1 MRDVVAAMVAVL
13 LIFFALRLAT
23 SLTRDQVTRRRLL
36 RKLEAEGQSVLA
48 EIPTDNGL
56 VFFTED
62 ANTFR
67 FGDRVIEKHLIQSAR
82 VLINGAAIA
91 ASARESTHSSD
102 TVARDIVQERD
113 EGISR
118 DRWDVAIATAHD
130 TTVVPCGAIREQ
142 ISQEIARRIFGAI
155 RRTIETSN

>member
-1 MRDVVAAMVAVL
+1 
-13 LIFFALRLAT
+13 
-23 SLTRDQVTRRRLL
+23 
-36 RKLEAEGQSVLA
+36 VLA
-48 EIPTDNGL
+48 EIPTDTGL

-62 ANTFR
+62 ANAFR

-91 ASARESTHSSD
+91 ASAREGTNSSD
-102 TVARDIVQERD
+102 TVARDIVQEQD

-118 DRWDVAIATAHD
+118 DRWDVAIVTEHE

-142 ISQEIARRIFGAI
+142 ISQEIARRVFGAV
-155 RRTIETSN
+155 RQTIENST

>member
-1 MRDVVAAMVAVL
+1 MRDVVATIVAVL
-13 LIFFALRLAT
+13 LVFFALRLAT
-23 SLTRDQVTRRRLL
+23 SLTRDQITRRRLL

-48 EIPTDNGL
+48 EIPTDTGL

-62 ANTFR
+62 ANAFR
-67 FGDRVIEKHLIQSAR
+67 FGDRVIEKNLIQSAR

-91 ASARESTHSSD
+91 ASAREGTDSSD
-102 TVARDIVQERD
+102 TVARDIVQEQD

-118 DRWDVAIATAHD
+118 DRWDVAIVTEHE

-142 ISQEIARRIFGAI
+142 ISQEIARRVFGAV
-155 RRTIETSN
+155 RQTIENST

>member
-1 MRDVVAAMVAVL
+1 MLETSRSDLQVEVARGKKDFQQWYIKYKGNLERVK
-13 LIFFALRLAT
+13 
-23 SLTRDQVTRRRLL
+23 SLYSNN
-36 RKLEAEGQSVLA
+36 K
-48 EIPTDNGL
+48 
-56 VFFTED
+56 
-62 ANTFR
+62 
-67 FGDRVIEKHLIQSAR
+67 RVIEKHLIQSAR

-91 ASARESTHSSD
+91 ASAREGTHSSD

-118 DRWDVAIATAHD
+118 DRWDVAIATEHD

>member
-1 MRDVVAAMVAVL
+1 M
-13 LIFFALRLAT
+13 
-23 SLTRDQVTRRRLL
+23 
-36 RKLEAEGQSVLA
+36 LA

-67 FGDRVIEKHLIQSAR
+67 FGDRVIEKHLIQSPR

-91 ASARESTHSSD
+91 ASAREGTHSSD

-118 DRWDVAIATAHD
+118 DRWDVAIATEHD